1 MSMRC
6 QHAFLLLIQI
16 SATVAIAL
24 PGIPALEY
32 AVGVHYRKDLLGM
45 LASNVGTD
53 SRATSATSPSSS
65 TPSTMYPG
73 LGDLNRLL
81 TDSVISV
88 TSSLQEA
95 NQVTP
100 TNLGITSFPS
110 SPKSSTEHLVPTFT
124 ITRSTNYSTTQSAPS
139 ASTTEDPDTENKT
152 WKIIGIAF
160 IAILIIAIAVTSNM
174 FFDRWRKVAQQIF
187 CCKGRPDDKE
197 QLIPDWEKQ
206 TWEVKLGPEEC
217 DYNQRAI
224 MSVRSDTGGHTQK
237 GDIHTMRNSA
247 DHVITTLP
255 LPALRVI
262 GPSHP
267 RELPW
272 DSDDLHQCIL
282 HRQLSTRSG
291 RHRHGDA

>member
-1 MSMRC
+1 MRC
-6 QHAFLLLIQI
+6 QHALLLLIQI

-32 AVGVHYRKDLLGM
+32 AVGGHYRKDIPGM
-45 LASNVGTD
+45 LVGTVGTD
-53 SRATSATSPSSS
+53 SRPTSAISPSSS
-65 TPSTMYPG
+65 TLSTVYPRLVD
-73 LGDLNRLL
+73 LGSKLL
-81 TDSVISV
+81 MDSVISV
-88 TSSLQEA
+88 TSSVGEA

-100 TNLGITSFPS
+100 TKLGTTSFAS
-110 SPKSSTEHLVPTFT
+110 SSKSSTEHLVPTST
-124 ITRSTNYSTTQSAPS
+124 TRSMSYSTTQSAPS

-152 WKIIGIAF
+152 RKIIGIAF

-174 FFDRWRKVAQQIF
+174 FFDCWWKVAQQIF
-187 CCKGRPDDKE
+187 CCKGRPGDKE
-197 QLIPDWEKQ
+197 HFITDWEKQ

-217 DYNQRAI
+217 DYNQRAV
-224 MSVRSDTGGHTQK
+224 MSVRSDTGGHTKK

-262 GPSHP
+262 ALSHP

-272 DSDDLHQCIL
+272 DSDDLHQCVL
-282 HRQLSTRSG
+282 HRQLFTRSG
-291 RHRHGDA
+291 RHRHADA